1 MRAPVPP
8 SPSNTPIPRDCPHK
22 HTNKF
27 KKTGEEICFTLSM
40 SIHRQSRC
48 KFGLNSHFNDRRLFS
63 NLESHSNNEIKI
75 IRAMYYYC
83 VMFLLLYTSVI
94 MPFMSFF
101 FYNRHT
107 VCKEGMTG
115 EDWTMRA
122 LLNISTIPDSNI
134 TLSGN
139 QLT

>member
-1 MRAPVPP
+1 MVMISNTHTHTQMHAPVPP
-8 SPSNTPIPRDCPHK
+8 SPSNPLIPRDYPHK

-27 KKTGEEICFTLSM
+27 KKTGEEICFTRYTLSM

-94 MPFMSFF
+94 MPSMSFCF
-101 FYNRHT
+101 T
-107 VCKEGMTG
+107 TDILCVKKERLEKTG
-115 EDWTMRA
+115 QCEHC
-122 LLNISTIPDSNI
+122 
-134 TLSGN
+134 
-139 QLT
+139 

>member
-1 MRAPVPP
+1 
-8 SPSNTPIPRDCPHK
+8 
-22 HTNKF
+22 
-27 KKTGEEICFTLSM
+27 
-40 SIHRQSRC
+40 
-48 KFGLNSHFNDRRLFS
+48 
-63 NLESHSNNEIKI
+63 
-75 IRAMYYYC
+75 MYYYC